1 LADQLPPMQSSE
13 QERELFSVVGWS
25 PQGHTVALII
35 AKSEADAEYYA
46 LHELGLVKVDS
57 TSLVSDCVYVA
68 PDETKE

>member
-1 LADQLPPMQSSE
+1 MADQLPPMQSSE
-13 QERELFSVVGWS
+13 QIRELFSVVGWH

-57 TSLVSDCVYVA
+57 TRLLSDCVYLA
-68 PDETKE
+68 LDETKE